1 MRYPALPTCDDR
13 QAGETLPEYA
23 ARVLR
28 HLLATDTTATLTDE
42 QLNLA
47 DSAAQLAAAQLK
59 GGGDATHAPRPSRLD
74 ASGLLTIET
83 LSACRRTIALVLDWR
98 RRDDQRR
105 ATGPLIQPSQHPQ
118 SGTQGGRPAPLNP
131 PPPRHPGSPDA
142 LVLPR
147 SERRPADGIRF

>member
-1 MRYPALPTCDDR
+1 MFPPLPTCTAQ

-28 HLLATDTTATLTDE
+28 HLLATDCTATLTDE
-42 QLNLA
+42 QLSQA
-47 DSAAQLAAAQLK
+47 DTAAQLAAAQLHDDE
-59 GGGDATHAPRPSRLD
+59 GRASRLD
-74 ASGLLTIET
+74 SAQLHTVET
-83 LSACRRTIALVLDWR
+83 LSASRRMIALVLDWR
-98 RRDDQRR
+98 RQDDQRR

-118 SGTQGGRPAPLNP
+118 PGTQGGRPAPLNP
-131 PPPRHPGSPDA
+131 PPPRQPGSPDA